1 MSSIFKWLKNKFFF
15 YLSLFFLAH
24 IIIGIYCS
32 IFKISYKK
40 FFVYYILPIYDLFIN
55 LINII
60 IILSSFPYYITMEL
74 WKILLR
80 ILGMFAFV
88 ISFINNIALYFINIT
103 SDVYLVA

>member
-1 MSSIFKWLKNKFFF
+1 MM
-15 YLSLFFLAH
+15 FFL
-24 IIIGIYCS
+24 INILILIYCN

-40 FFVYYILPIYDLFIN
+40 FFVYYILPIFGLFIN

-60 IILSSFPYYITMEL
+60 VIVASFPYYITVEL
-74 WKILLR
+74 WNIFLR

-88 ISFINNIALYFINIT
+88 ISFMNNIGLFFINLT

>member
-1 MSSIFKWLKNKFFF
+1 MSIILKWLWNK
-15 YLSLFFLAH
+15 LRFFLMIFF
-24 IIIGIYCS
+24 IINIFILIYCN

-40 FFVYYILPIYDLFIN
+40 FFVYYILPIFGLIIN

-60 IILSSFPYYITMEL
+60 VIVASFPYYITMEL
-74 WKILLR
+74 WNILLR

-88 ISFINNIALYFINIT
+88 ISFMNNIGLFFINLT

>member
-1 MSSIFKWLKNKFFF
+1 MSIILKWLWNKLKFF
-15 YLSLFFLAH
+15 LMMFFL
-24 IIIGIYCS
+24 INILILIYCN

-40 FFVYYILPIYDLFIN
+40 FFVYYILPIFGLFIN

-60 IILSSFPYYITMEL
+60 VIVASFPYYITVEL
-74 WKILLR
+74 WNIFLR

-88 ISFINNIALYFINIT
+88 ISFMNNIGLFFINLT